1 MAALIQNLC
10 VKCDGKIPLGKIRCP
25 GCGAYQPDITQV
37 DESVLLSDV
46 SSAEGARI
54 DVGPYNYCWGGGIV
68 ATSVTLLG
76 GWPGAGKS
84 TLLLDLLQRIY
95 DATKR
100 KSIYIATEE
109 ALPEVRARADR
120 LAIRNKESIR
130 MVPAMSGVGDIGSL
144 IVKHKPSAIILDSLQ
159 GMTGDNEALG
169 IELLSMM
176 KKYSVELAA
185 PSIVISHVNKDGDY
199 AGLMTFQHAVDT
211 LLKLVPDEEDGT
223 RELSVAKNRNGRA
236 FIDST
241 FEMTETGLIPVSE
254 DEDEEDDE

>member
-1 MAALIQNLC
+1 MAALTPVVCITC
-10 VKCDGKIPLGKIRCP
+10 ESKIPLGKIRCP
-25 GCGAYQPDITQV
+25 TCGAYQPDITQQ
-37 DESVLLSDV
+37 DESVLLSEV

-84 TLLLDLLQRIY
+84 TMLLQLLQSIY

-144 IVKHKPSAIILDSLQ
+144 LIKHKPSAIILDSLQ
-159 GMTGDNEALG
+159 GMTGENDSLG

-199 AGLMTFQHAVDT
+199 AGLMTYQHAVDT
-211 LLKLVPDEEDGT
+211 LLKLVPDEDDGT
-223 RELSVAKNRNGRA
+223 RELSVIKNRNGRA
-236 FIDST
+236 FIDTT
-241 FEMTETGLIPVSE
+241 FEMTETGLIPVL
-254 DEDEEDDE
+254 EDEEDE